1 MTCSVPNMSISYKIC
16 LSQVNLYVTFPVRL
30 SRSFHLLM
38 EAKAWIWY
46 PLSGQIARVVAQ
58 APCILERIL
67 VSEEEPKEDRGRTPF
82 CVFKCT
88 IGTERAW
95 TLESGR
101 ITIES
106 WFQHSLTSSVTS
118 GKLFT
123 LKRALVDSSTEW
135 E

>member
-1 MTCSVPNMSISYKIC
+1 MDIYWTLLLILFIVLFIIYYLLTCSVPNMSIFYKIC
-16 LSQVNLYVTFPVRL
+16 LSQVNLYVTFPVSL

-58 APCILERIL
+58 VPCILELIL
-67 VSEEEPKEDRGRTPF
+67 VSEEEPKEERGNAPF

-88 IGTERAW
+88 IGQRDRAW

-101 ITIES
+101 ITTES
-106 WFQHSLTSSVTS
+106 WFQH
-118 GKLFT
+118 
-123 LKRALVDSSTEW
+123 
-135 E
+135 